1 MITLVI
7 CNFEKTPRKNFFE
20 VCTENF
26 KRGGGFKMR
35 YKCLENFEPL
45 STFPVHRESLA
56 VFGENRT
63 KKEGKQDDGTTRT

>member
-1 MITLVI
+1 
-7 CNFEKTPRKNFFE
+7 
-20 VCTENF
+20 
-26 KRGGGFKMR
+26 MR

-45 STFPVHRESLA
+45 STFPVHRESLT

>member
-1 MITLVI
+1 
-7 CNFEKTPRKNFFE
+7 
-20 VCTENF
+20 
-26 KRGGGFKMR
+26 MR